1 MSAEIVTR
9 TDNGKVSQTIRLGN
23 KDFEL
28 ERSRVPVGFLRLDPS
43 NQRLSYLLRRAGG
56 SATDEQLHK
65 MLWDLD
71 QVKDLY
77 NSIYQNGG
85 LIQDPIV
92 RRDGTVVEGNCR
104 TVSLR
109 ELHLK
114 YPDDPRWQHAYVQ
127 LLPAEVTDEQLTM
140 LLGELHIAGRIEWR
154 AFEQAEY
161 VWKMNKVYGKTYDFL
176 SSHLRW
182 SRSKLAQKIAAY
194 EETRSYIEES
204 GDPEGINRFS
214 HFEEFMKKVELR
226 EKREEEPAFV
236 RDFRR
241 WVKEGKFPDAKDVR
255 DLPTILENDK
265 ALEAFEE
272 GGARAAKQVLH
283 EKNPSLGS
291 NLWATI
297 DRAAVEL
304 LNMPLVEIEDLKKG
318 QESKLAKL
326 RLLQGALRT
335 VAQHANL
342 TLK

>member
-1 MSAEIVTR
+1 
-9 TDNGKVSQTIRLGN
+9 
-23 KDFEL
+23 
-28 ERSRVPVGFLRLDPS
+28 
-43 NQRLSYLLRRAGG
+43 
-56 SATDEQLHK
+56 

-77 NSIYQNGG
+77 NSIFQNGG

-92 RRDGTVVEGNCR
+92 RRNGTVVEGNCR

-109 ELHLK
+109 ELHAK
-114 YPDDPRWQHAYVQ
+114 YPDDQRWEEVYVQ

-161 VWKMNKVYGKTYDFL
+161 VWKMNKIYGKTYDFL
-176 SSHLRW
+176 ASHLRW

-194 EETRSYIEES
+194 EETRSYMEES

-214 HFEEFMKKVELR
+214 HFEEFMKKSELR
-226 EKREEEPAFV
+226 DKRDQEASFM

-241 WVKEGKFPDAKDVR
+241 WVKDGKFPDAKDVR
-255 DLPTILENDK
+255 DLPGILESDK
-265 ALEAFEE
+265 ALQSFEE
-272 GGARAAKQVLH
+272 GGARAAKSVLH

-297 DRAAVEL
+297 DRAATEL
-304 LNMPLVEIEDLKKG
+304 LSMPLIEIEDLKKG
-318 QESKLAKL
+318 QESKITKL
-326 RLLQGALRT
+326 RQLQAALRT
-335 VAQHANL
+335 VAQHADIA
-342 TLK
+342 LK